1 MVNSTEFKQKENVE
15 QFQKTLKDIYFI
27 SGLGADRRVFKR
39 LQIKGYQPVYIDWLD
54 PEKGESIE
62 DYAKRLTAQI
72 KSDHPIVVG
81 LSFGGIVAVE
91 IAKQIEVEKVILISS
106 TKNQLEIPPY
116 FKFFRRFP
124 IHRIFPFKSLLWA
137 VYWILFWLF
146 SLETIDERRLLRA
159 ILRDTDAGFIKWAI
173 DKVVMWKNDSIPDKL
188 YHIHGLND
196 RIFPVRF
203 LKSDF
208 WSEHGGHFIVL
219 NKAEQISKQL
229 DRLIHPNNIP
239 KVKIESKNR

>member
-1 MVNSTEFKQKENVE
+1 MVKSTELQQKEQVE

-27 SGLGADRRVFKR
+27 SGLGADKRVFKQ
-39 LQIKGYQPVYIDWLD
+39 LQLEGYQPVYIDWLE
-54 PEKGESIE
+54 PEKGESLE
-62 DYAKRLTAQI
+62 SYAKRLTAQI
-72 KSDHPIVVG
+72 KSEHPILVG

-106 TKNQLEIPPY
+106 TTNQSEIPPY
-116 FKFFRRFP
+116 FKFFRGFP

-173 DKVVMWKNDSIPDKL
+173 DKVVTWKNEIIPDKL

-203 LKSDF
+203 LKCDF
-208 WSEHGGHFIVL
+208 WSEPGGHFIIL
-219 NKAEQISKQL
+219 SKAEQVSKWLEGLVHPKKAISKG
-229 DRLIHPNNIP
+229 
-239 KVKIESKNR
+239 